1 MKILKKIKQKRKPM
15 KTMQKVQTKSLD
27 KEAMKTMK
35 KAAKKSY
42 RVVNPDGSIK
52 WGYKTATGLYQVSSH
67 IEDKLSS
74 LKAPVPMNCNGVM
87 MEN

>member
-1 MKILKKIKQKRKPM
+1 MASCEQRYLKLCETPSA
-15 KTMQKVQTKSLD
+15 QTGAPSSSNTRT
-27 KEAMKTMK
+27 KTMK